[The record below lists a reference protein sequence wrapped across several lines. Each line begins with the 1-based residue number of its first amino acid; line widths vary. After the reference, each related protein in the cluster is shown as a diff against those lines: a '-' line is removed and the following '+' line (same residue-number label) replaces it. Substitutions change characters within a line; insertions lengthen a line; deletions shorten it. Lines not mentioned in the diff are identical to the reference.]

1 LDAEVLQKCANTLDI
16 SFNHWYK
23 KWRAAGQIGALEL
36 RILKEGSFD
45 QLMAL
50 AVLSRGISPGQFKT
64 PRCINAPSDLEVLNS
79 LVVATFQ
86 SHENF
91 SVASFDYGL

>member
-16 SFNHWYK
+16 GFNHLYK

-36 RILKEGSFD
+36 RILKEGSFE
-45 QLMAL
+45 QLMTM
-50 AVLSRGISPGQFKT
+50 AVLGRGISPGQYKT
-64 PRCINAPSDLEVLNS
+64 PRCIEAPSVLETLNS

-86 SHENF
+86 SHEKP
-91 SVASFDYGL
+91 SVASFDYSL

>member
-16 SFNHWYK
+16 SFNHLYK

-45 QLMAL
+45 QLMAS
-50 AVLSRGISPGQFKT
+50 AVLSRGISPGQYKT
-64 PRCINAPSDLEVLNS
+64 PQCIKAPSVLEILNS

-86 SHENF
+86 SHEKP
-91 SVASFDYGL
+91 SVASFNCSL